1 MPDETKYEKL
11 QDLLKAELSSGK
23 FRTGDRFYT
32 EREIMEKYSVS
43 GITVARALNEMT
55 KKGYFKRKRKLG
67 TFVLESP
74 EMPGMTGCVM
84 TRPLFINRATHE
96 ESDETRNGPSW
107 FVVEEIRRGV
117 INSYPGAV
125 KIVDMGPGNQTVQI
139 HSSHIIFRQNN
150 NMIGRQLLDA
160 FLVQLT

>member
-43 GITVARALNEMT
+43 GITVARALNE
-55 KKGYFKRKRKLG
+55 KGYFKRKRKLG

-74 EMPGMTGCVM
+74 EMPGMTGNVM
-84 TRPLFINRATHE
+84 TRPLFINRAAHE

-125 KIVDMGPGNQTVQI
+125 KIVDMDEIVAEAQKDSELLSCSYERINIFEVKRDGVQKQ
-139 HSSHIIFRQNN
+139 S
-150 NMIGRQLLDA
+150 
-160 FLVQLT
+160 T